1 MYFDVNL
8 LDLISFLIR
17 TVSLPKCWQTGKMF
31 FVKQVWAT
39 NNFKNIFYVAKL
51 QNQVKVELFLNDIHN
66 STPINFVQYDQRGPL
81 NVLM

>member
-39 NNFKNIFYVAKL
+39 NNFKSIFYVAKL
-51 QNQVKVELFLNDIHN
+51 QNQVKAELFLNDIHN
-66 STPINFVQYDQRGPL
+66 STPINFVQYDQRVPL
-81 NVLM
+81 NMLM

>member
-66 STPINFVQYDQRGPL
+66 STPINFVQYDQRVPL
-81 NVLM
+81 NMLM

>member
-51 QNQVKVELFLNDIHN
+51 QNQVKAELFLNDIHN
-66 STPINFVQYDQRGPL
+66 STPINFVQYDQRVPL
-81 NVLM
+81 NMLM

>member
-1 MYFDVNL
+1 
-8 LDLISFLIR
+8 
-17 TVSLPKCWQTGKMF
+17 MF
-31 FVKQVWAT
+31 FVKQVWVT

>member
-51 QNQVKVELFLNDIHN
+51 QNQVKAELFSNDIHN
-66 STPINFVQYDQRGPL
+66 STPINFVQYDQRVPL
-81 NVLM
+81 NMLM